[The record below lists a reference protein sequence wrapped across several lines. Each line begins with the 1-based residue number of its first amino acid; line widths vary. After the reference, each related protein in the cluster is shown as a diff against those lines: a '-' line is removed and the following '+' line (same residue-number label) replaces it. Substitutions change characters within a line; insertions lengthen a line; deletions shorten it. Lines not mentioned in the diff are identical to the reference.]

1 MFSYKYP
8 RPAVTTDCV
17 IFGFDGKQLHILL
30 IERSRDPYKGTWALP
45 GGFLEMD
52 ETAEE
57 GAARELYEETHV
69 KNVFLEQFYVFSA
82 VNRDPRERV
91 VTIAF
96 YALVRQS
103 DYQILAGDDAARACW
118 FEVDELLPLAFDHDE
133 IISKAR
139 EHLKIKLKVSPIAF
153 RLLDEQFTMGELQRV
168 YELISGR
175 TYDRQNFYRQAM
187 VSGLLENINE
197 KESSPTQLFRFNDQC
212 YEDMEDSES
221 KLNPFDF

>member
-1 MFSYKYP
+1 MFSYRYP

-69 KNVFLEQFYVFSA
+69 KDVFLEQFHVFSA

-91 VTIAF
+91 ITIAF
-96 YALVRQS
+96 YALIRQC

-118 FEVDELLPLAFDHDE
+118 FEVDELPPLAFDHDE

-175 TYDRQNFYRQAM
+175 TYDRQDFYRQAM

-221 KLNPFDF
+221 KLNPIDF

>member
-1 MFSYKYP
+1 MFSYRYP

-69 KNVFLEQFYVFSA
+69 KDVFLEQFYVFSA
-82 VNRDPRERV
+82 VNCDPRERV

-118 FEVDELLPLAFDHDE
+118 FEVDELPPLAFDHDE

-197 KESSPTQLFRFNDQC
+197 KESSPTRLFRFNDQC
-212 YEDMEDSES
+212 YEDMEDSKS
-221 KLNPFDF
+221 KQNPIDF

>member
-1 MFSYKYP
+1 MFSYRYP

-69 KNVFLEQFYVFSA
+69 KDVFLEQFHVFSA

-91 VTIAF
+91 ITIAF
-96 YALVRQS
+96 YALIRQC

-118 FEVDELLPLAFDHDE
+118 FEVDELPPLAFDHDE

-221 KLNPFDF
+221 KLNPIDF

>member
-69 KNVFLEQFYVFSA
+69 KDVFLEQFHVFSA

-91 VTIAF
+91 ITIAF
-96 YALVRQS
+96 YALIRQC

-118 FEVDELLPLAFDHDE
+118 FEVDELPPLAFDHDE

-212 YEDMEDSES
+212 YEDIEDSES
-221 KLNPFDF
+221 KLNPIDF

>member
-69 KNVFLEQFYVFSA
+69 KDVFLEQFHVFSA

-91 VTIAF
+91 ITIAF
-96 YALVRQS
+96 YALIRQC

-118 FEVDELLPLAFDHDE
+118 FEVDELPPLAFDHDE

-212 YEDMEDSES
+212 YEDMEDSKS
-221 KLNPFDF
+221 KQNPIDF

>member
-69 KNVFLEQFYVFSA
+69 KDVFLEQFHVFSA

-91 VTIAF
+91 ITIAF
-96 YALVRQS
+96 YALIRQC

-118 FEVDELLPLAFDHDE
+118 FEVDELPPLAFDHDE

-175 TYDRQNFYRQAM
+175 TYDRQDFYRQAM

-221 KLNPFDF
+221 KLNPIDF